1 MTSAD
6 REQLKRTFDRDAELY
21 DQARPGYPEQIFDD
35 LLAFACLGPEAIV
48 LEVGCGTGQASQAL
62 AQRAYRLVCL
72 ELGNQLATV
81 ARRKLAPFPRV
92 EVVTSAF
99 ESWESGGQVFDMVFA
114 ASSWHWL
121 NPEVRYE
128 KAARLLKPSGAA
140 RNSELWPHIS
150 RRFRPPS
157 LQKFK
162 AVTKGSVNHAWI
174 GRPQDPIK
182 SPTSGRK

>member
-1 MTSAD
+1 M
-6 REQLKRTFDRDAELY
+6 RHR
-21 DQARPGYPEQIFDD
+21 
-35 LLAFACLGPEAIV
+35 
-48 LEVGCGTGQASQAL
+48 QASQAL

-128 KAARLLKPSGAA
+128 KGARLLKPSGALA
-140 RNSELWPHIS
+140 ILSCGHTLPDGFDPLLYRNSRLL
-150 RRFRPPS
+150 RRAR
-157 LQKFK
+157 
-162 AVTKGSVNHAWI
+162 
-174 GRPQDPIK
+174 
-182 SPTSGRK
+182 